1 MSNLK
6 CAKMRRT
13 TFIVRVRAPPVS
25 MWNMEITAKTNHF
38 NVLLFSPTS
47 PALSSMLIR
56 LIVHSAFGTM
66 WHTQSRTGKTKTTQK
81 KNEEEDEM
89 NCRPLECVYFIND
102 LFHENSVC
110 ILLCLSRAWA
120 RNPVLSPISFV
131 LLHSS
136 DKFLLSPVIR
146 TSFCIFFSEN
156 EREQTFETKRNP
168 GPHRGPLTLQ
178 WHKEIHAKWK

>member
-1 MSNLK
+1 MYYSF
-6 CAKMRRT
+6 RR
-13 TFIVRVRAPPVS
+13 R
-25 MWNMEITAKTNHF
+25 
-38 NVLLFSPTS
+38 LLPYHPCWFDWSCT
-47 PALSSMLIR
+47 R
-56 LIVHSAFGTM
+56 HSAPCGTRSLAQAKQKP
-66 WHTQSRTGKTKTTQK
+66 HKK